1 MVQTRT
7 LEVHGGFVSPDA
19 MERDD
24 DTASEDS
31 VDRLAKEARQI
42 SGKRVVKAK
51 DPKQWT
57 HGLFECCSLP
67 PKQGCPCCITNICC
81 GPCAFGNAMEL
92 AELGDIW
99 PGFCAKVCERGG
111 RCCPSHLVGDQC
123 LLTCALACDLHLNC
137 AYSLWAS
144 KQIADKYGIAYDP
157 KKEAL
162 EAILCPVCFRWK
174 ITHEIMAREKLVYFS
189 ECGLCE
195 IIREPE
201 EDEEKK
207 EEGDE
212 KLDVD
217 VVSAKGAPAVAE
229 MAR

>member
-1 MVQTRT
+1 MVQTKT
-7 LEVHGGFVSPDA
+7 IEVGGFV
-19 MERDD
+19 ERHDD
-24 DTASEDS
+24 DDAASEDS
-31 VDRLAKEARQI
+31 VDQQIKEANKVL
-42 SGKRVVKAK
+42 GKKVKVAK
-51 DPKQWT
+51 DPKKWT
-57 HGLFECCSLP
+57 NGLLECCTLP

-99 PGFCAKVCERGG
+99 PGWCGKVCRG
-111 RCCPSHLVGDQC
+111 RYCPSHLVGDQC

-144 KQIADKYGIAYDP
+144 KQIADKYGIAFDP

-162 EAILCPVCFRWK
+162 EALLCPACYRWK
-174 ITHEIMAREKLVYFS
+174 ITHEIMARERLVYFS

-195 IIREPE
+195 IIKAPEE

-207 EEGDE
+207 EEYFD
-212 KLDVD
+212 LD

-229 MAR
+229 MSR